1 MLLCEESIEKLKSLV
16 MAIVIGAPRLIPKAT
31 TKPDIWRDSL
41 HCDVVTLSML
51 TSFPFLFSLFLF
63 SYTVFLTQKKKKTYS
78 QNTSS
83 QWNPFFYGPS
93 SDLSS
98 PSLLYIMKTSFLYH
112 FCSLVFI
119 QLRNIF
125 VS

>member
-63 SYTVFLTQKKKKTYS
+63 SYTVFLTPKEKTYS
-78 QNTSS
+78 QNTS
-83 QWNPFFYGPS
+83 G
-93 SDLSS
+93 
-98 PSLLYIMKTSFLYH
+98 
-112 FCSLVFI
+112 
-119 QLRNIF
+119 
-125 VS
+125 